1 MEADPNPAWTRAP
14 WAGVPQPPSAPAPA
28 SLRGSLGSSEGA
40 GPSSSRAHGAPTMP
54 MPPPPPRASDPSGAS
69 RADPCAPATWREYF
83 DEARDVAVAS
93 RDPGAGPPDVF
104 RVYVAR
110 ARDASGARA
119 SAPPSLVIFCVH
131 GCAYTALSWAP
142 TARHLAARLGPSAAI
157 VAMDLRGHGES
168 RAANE
173 RDVSAATLAS
183 DVAAVAT
190 RVAESRDVFSSPRGA
205 AAAAAPPRLV
215 LVGHS
220 LGGAIVARV
229 AAGTAVANVAGV
241 VLVDAA
247 ESAAREA
254 IPRMEATVRRESS
267 SLARQS
273 RPLGFD
279 ALRDVVEWAVR
290 TRQTLDVASA
300 AISYPSQ
307 LVPACDG
314 TEDSA
319 THRWRWRVDLGATT
333 RFWRGWFEGL
343 TATFLSDALR
353 ETPKLLVLAGMDRV
367 AEDPEMLVAQMRGA
381 FQTVVIPEAGHA
393 CHEDRPAEVADALA
407 SFAERNSGMRRS
419 K

>member
-1 MEADPNPAWTRAP
+1 
-14 WAGVPQPPSAPAPA
+14 
-28 SLRGSLGSSEGA
+28 
-40 GPSSSRAHGAPTMP
+40 MP

-229 AAGTAVANVAGV
+229 AAGTTVANVAGV

-267 SLARQS
+267 SLAR

-319 THRWRWRVDLGATT
+319 THRWRWRVDLGATA

-407 SFAERNSGMRRS
+407 SFAERNLGIMRRS

>member
-1 MEADPNPAWTRAP
+1 M
-14 WAGVPQPPSAPAPA
+14 
-28 SLRGSLGSSEGA
+28 
-40 GPSSSRAHGAPTMP
+40 
-54 MPPPPPRASDPSGAS
+54 
-69 RADPCAPATWREYF
+69 
-83 DEARDVAVAS
+83 
-93 RDPGAGPPDVF
+93 
-104 RVYVAR
+104 
-110 ARDASGARA
+110 
-119 SAPPSLVIFCVH
+119 
-131 GCAYTALSWAP
+131 
-142 TARHLAARLGPSAAI
+142 
-157 VAMDLRGHGES
+157 
-168 RAANE
+168 
-173 RDVSAATLAS
+173 
-183 DVAAVAT
+183 
-190 RVAESRDVFSSPRGA
+190 
-205 AAAAAPPRLV
+205 PPRLV

-267 SLARQS
+267 SLAR

-319 THRWRWRVDLGATT
+319 THRWRWRVDLGATA

-343 TATFLSDALR
+343 TSTFLSDALR

-407 SFAERNSGMRRS
+407 SFAERNLGMRRS
-419 K
+419 R

>member
-1 MEADPNPAWTRAP
+1 
-14 WAGVPQPPSAPAPA
+14 
-28 SLRGSLGSSEGA
+28 
-40 GPSSSRAHGAPTMP
+40 
-54 MPPPPPRASDPSGAS
+54 
-69 RADPCAPATWREYF
+69 
-83 DEARDVAVAS
+83 
-93 RDPGAGPPDVF
+93 
-104 RVYVAR
+104 
-110 ARDASGARA
+110 
-119 SAPPSLVIFCVH
+119 VIFCVH

-190 RVAESRDVFSSPRGA
+190 RVAESRDVFRSFPSVSVSA
-205 AAAAAPPRLV
+205 AAKSAPPRLV

-229 AAGTAVANVAGV
+229 AAGTALANVAGL

-254 IPRMEATVRRESS
+254 IPRMEASARRESEAS

-279 ALRDVVEWAVR
+279 ALRDVVEWATR

-307 LVPACDG
+307 LAACDG

-319 THRWRWRVDLGATT
+319 THRWRWRVDLGATA

-353 ETPKLLVLAGMDRV
+353 ETPKLLVLAGLDRV

-381 FQTVVIPEAGHA
+381 FQTVLIPEAGHA

-407 SFAERNSGMRRS
+407 SFAERNSRARRS